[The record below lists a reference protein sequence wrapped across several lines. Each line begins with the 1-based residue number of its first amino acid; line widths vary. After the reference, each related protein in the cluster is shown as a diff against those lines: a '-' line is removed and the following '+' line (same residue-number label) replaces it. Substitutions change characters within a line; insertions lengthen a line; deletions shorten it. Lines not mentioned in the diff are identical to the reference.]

1 MTAVMLSIKPK
12 WCDLIASG
20 KKSIEVRKAR
30 PKLATPFRCYI
41 YESLGKVKIKS
52 MDVPTE
58 QGGGTI
64 DFYSHEGI
72 GKIIGEFVCDK
83 IEIYD
88 DDTIHC
94 FSDEDYAKWNDFDL
108 DRSCIHPE
116 DFERYASDKW
126 LYGWHISELKI
137 YDKPKELSEFRR
149 PCVNDLACESCAM
162 YSESGNTCGNEALL
176 LTRPPQ
182 SWCYVSEMI

>member
-1 MTAVMLSIKPK
+1 MGKAVLISIRPQ

-20 KKSIEVRKAR
+20 KKSIEVRKTR

-52 MDVPTE
+52 MDIPTE

-72 GKIIGEFVCDK
+72 GKIIGEFACDN
-83 IEIYD
+83 IR
-88 DDTIHC
+88 C
-94 FSDEDYAKWNDFDL
+94 FDIPYPAFQKEL
-108 DRSCIHPE
+108 DKRILYESCCTYYQLH
-116 DFERYASDKW
+116 RYAYHDA

-149 PCVNDLACESCAM
+149 PCANDLLCESCAM
-162 YSESGNTCGNEALL
+162 YSENGNTCGNEALRL
-176 LTRPPQ
+176 ARPPQ
-182 SWCYVSEMI
+182 SWCYVEELKG